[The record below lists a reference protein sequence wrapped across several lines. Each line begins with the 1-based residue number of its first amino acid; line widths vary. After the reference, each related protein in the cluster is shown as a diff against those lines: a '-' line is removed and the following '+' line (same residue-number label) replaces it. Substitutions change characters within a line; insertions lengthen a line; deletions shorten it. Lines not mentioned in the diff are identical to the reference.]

1 MASASMDWEQPRERL
16 ARLIL
21 EVIEG
26 WPERDRLIFVA
37 ARYHGLSL
45 ERIARER
52 GMPTGEVRLVVED
65 CERRLY
71 RALRRFRA
79 EDEVPVPSASRD
91 EPMNCMLCRSRV

>member
-21 EVIEG
+21 DVIEA
-26 WPERDRLIFVA
+26 WPERDRRIFVA
-37 ARYHGLSL
+37 ARYRGMSL
-45 ERIARER
+45 GRIAREQ

-71 RALRRFRA
+71 RALRRFR
-79 EDEVPVPSASRD
+79 EDD
-91 EPMNCMLCRSRV
+91 EAPAPAAGRGDRMHCMLSRPRI